1 MSSLSV
7 SMCPRPFLVM
17 CFDCF
22 YETRNRWIIQYDRVI
37 ESWDNLIDAGSLESI
52 CRRCFN
58 FFFFFFSYALPR
70 FRPQNYNVDFLL
82 LFLWSH
88 DSWLNQYST
97 WWWTFRCDFE
107 DRDDAQFICSD
118 ATRRQFIS
126 SWIGIITCIEFYHLW
141 LIYSYSDHDRASVVG
156 LLRKKGFCLLVTLLL
171 FKVFFFPPILL

>member
-1 MSSLSV
+1 MLALS
-7 SMCPRPFLVM
+7 
-17 CFDCF
+17 
-22 YETRNRWIIQYDRVI
+22 RVFVVV
-37 ESWDNLIDAGSLESI
+37 ASI
-52 CRRCFN
+52 
-58 FFFFFFSYALPR
+58 FFFSYAIPR

-97 WWWTFRCDFE
+97 WWWTFLCDFE

-118 ATRRQFIS
+118 ATRWQFIS

-171 FKVFFFPPILL
+171 FKVFFFPQFCYNGVCSNVKINLLS